1 MKKKIFK
8 LLTGM
13 LLSCALAGST
23 VAVQAEEAGTD
34 TVKSYLTGEDVSVG
48 IGHRRPI
55 AVMLGNDTNGAPQS
69 GTENAGVIYE
79 APVEGSITRL
89 MAIIEDYDNI
99 PRIGSVRSCRDY
111 FLFYANEYDAIYS
124 HYGQAVYALQYLDQ
138 HLIDNL
144 NGLTLGNAYYRST
157 DRVAPHNAY
166 TDFSHLQA
174 GIQSQ
179 GYSQDYKEDYNGHF
193 QFAPEGTETTLD
205 DGVSANVVKLDNFA
219 YNHPWFEYNEGDGK
233 YYRFQYGGKH
243 NGDGGQIAVRNV
255 IFQYVEWGHYAST
268 DYLNINVHK
277 GGAGYVFTGGKCV
290 PVSWKK
296 DGDFGPTRYYD
307 SEGKEVMLNKGKTW
321 ICIVGADRF
330 DKAEIYGK

>member
-23 VAVQAEEAGTD
+23 VAVQAEEAVTD

-219 YNHPWFEYNEGDGK
+219 YNHPWFEYNAETKEYSRFQFNAPHIDQNTGNQLTCENIILQYSNYVPYDPNGYLNVDTQSGGEGK
-233 YYRFQYGGKH
+233 YITRGKAIDIH
-243 NGDGGQIAVRNV
+243 WTKDSQ
-255 IFQYVEWGHYAST
+255 WGITH
-268 DYLNINVHK
+268 
-277 GGAGYVFTGGKCV
+277 
-290 PVSWKK
+290 
-296 DGDFGPTRYYD
+296 YYD
-307 SEGKEVMLNKGKTW
+307 SNNQEIQLNPGKTW
-321 ICIVGADRF
+321 VEIVLNDSVGSVSLQ
-330 DKAEIYGK
+330 

>member
-111 FLFYANEYDAIYS
+111 FLFYANEYDAIFSLWTGCICTSVSGPAPDRQSERTYTWKCLLS
-124 HYGQAVYALQYLDQ
+124 Q
-138 HLIDNL
+138 H
-144 NGLTLGNAYYRST
+144 RPCST
-157 DRVAPHNAY
+157 AQCLH
-166 TDFSHLQA
+166 
-174 GIQSQ
+174 
-179 GYSQDYKEDYNGHF
+179 
-193 QFAPEGTETTLD
+193 
-205 DGVSANVVKLDNFA
+205 
-219 YNHPWFEYNEGDGK
+219 
-233 YYRFQYGGKH
+233 
-243 NGDGGQIAVRNV
+243 
-255 IFQYVEWGHYAST
+255 
-268 DYLNINVHK
+268 
-277 GGAGYVFTGGKCV
+277 
-290 PVSWKK
+290 
-296 DGDFGPTRYYD
+296 
-307 SEGKEVMLNKGKTW
+307 
-321 ICIVGADRF
+321 
-330 DKAEIYGK
+330 

>member
-144 NGLTLGNAYYRST
+144 NGLTLGNAT
-157 DRVAPHNAY
+157 
-166 TDFSHLQA
+166 
-174 GIQSQ
+174 
-179 GYSQDYKEDYNGHF
+179 
-193 QFAPEGTETTLD
+193 
-205 DGVSANVVKLDNFA
+205 
-219 YNHPWFEYNEGDGK
+219 
-233 YYRFQYGGKH
+233 
-243 NGDGGQIAVRNV
+243 IAAQTV
-255 IFQYVEWGHYAST
+255 
-268 DYLNINVHK
+268 
-277 GGAGYVFTGGKCV
+277 
-290 PVSWKK
+290 
-296 DGDFGPTRYYD
+296 
-307 SEGKEVMLNKGKTW
+307 
-321 ICIVGADRF
+321 
-330 DKAEIYGK
+330 

>member
-111 FLFYANEYDAIYS
+111 FLFYAN
-124 HYGQAVYALQYLDQ
+124 
-138 HLIDNL
+138 
-144 NGLTLGNAYYRST
+144 
-157 DRVAPHNAY
+157 
-166 TDFSHLQA
+166 DFFL
-174 GIQSQ
+174 
-179 GYSQDYKEDYNGHF
+179 
-193 QFAPEGTETTLD
+193 
-205 DGVSANVVKLDNFA
+205 
-219 YNHPWFEYNEGDGK
+219 
-233 YYRFQYGGKH
+233 
-243 NGDGGQIAVRNV
+243 AVRDSDVLSSNSEKPTPDRAEAISSALSCG
-255 IFQYVEWGHYAST
+255 IFCTFRTIQ
-268 DYLNINVHK
+268 
-277 GGAGYVFTGGKCV
+277 
-290 PVSWKK
+290 
-296 DGDFGPTRYYD
+296 
-307 SEGKEVMLNKGKTW
+307 
-321 ICIVGADRF
+321 
-330 DKAEIYGK
+330 

>member
-111 FLFYANEYDAIYS
+111 FLFYAN
-124 HYGQAVYALQYLDQ
+124 
-138 HLIDNL
+138 
-144 NGLTLGNAYYRST
+144 AYYRST

-219 YNHPWFEYNEGDGK
+219 YNHPWFEYNAETKEYSRFQFNAPHIDQNTGNQLTCENIILQYSNYVPYDPNGYLNVDTQSGGEGK
-233 YYRFQYGGKH
+233 YITRGKAIDIH
-243 NGDGGQIAVRNV
+243 WTKDSQ
-255 IFQYVEWGHYAST
+255 WGITH
-268 DYLNINVHK
+268 
-277 GGAGYVFTGGKCV
+277 
-290 PVSWKK
+290 
-296 DGDFGPTRYYD
+296 YYD
-307 SEGKEVMLNKGKTW
+307 SNNQEIQLNPGKTW
-321 ICIVGADRF
+321 VEIVLNDSVGSVSLQ
-330 DKAEIYGK
+330 

>member
-111 FLFYANEYDAIYS
+111 FLFYANAKI
-124 HYGQAVYALQYLDQ
+124 
-138 HLIDNL
+138 LISTIKIKS
-144 NGLTLGNAYYRST
+144 LTLVT
-157 DRVAPHNAY
+157 
-166 TDFSHLQA
+166 
-174 GIQSQ
+174 
-179 GYSQDYKEDYNGHF
+179 KEKCSISSRTSF
-193 QFAPEGTETTLD
+193 QL
-205 DGVSANVVKLDNFA
+205 
-219 YNHPWFEYNEGDGK
+219 
-233 YYRFQYGGKH
+233 
-243 NGDGGQIAVRNV
+243 
-255 IFQYVEWGHYAST
+255 
-268 DYLNINVHK
+268 
-277 GGAGYVFTGGKCV
+277 
-290 PVSWKK
+290 
-296 DGDFGPTRYYD
+296 
-307 SEGKEVMLNKGKTW
+307 
-321 ICIVGADRF
+321 
-330 DKAEIYGK
+330 